1 MDGCASPGRPALV
14 SLPCGGRRT
23 VVTEA
28 GVKERT
34 RKGAANSPEQAGAPA
49 RMPGP
54 RWRRALAPLAAA
66 APVIAVAV
74 RAVVVT
80 RGSPAPQA
88 AGAPPSASPA
98 PGPSPTP

>member
-54 RWRRALAPLAAA
+54 PWRPALAPLAAG
-66 APVIAVAV
+66 APVIAVGV
-74 RAVVVT
+74 GGVEIGRGHGWTPVT
-80 RGSPAPQA
+80 PKSRM
-88 AGAPPSASPA
+88 SAS
-98 PGPSPTP
+98 SLQHKT